1 MYSIELDKKVSDLS
15 VQELKQ
21 IITDVVREQV
31 IIIQNSNNQSIPP
44 IYYKQDAYCECK

>member
-1 MYSIELDKKVSDLS
+1 MYSIELDKKVCDLS

-31 IIIQNSNNQSIPP
+31 IIIQNSNKQSMSP
-44 IYYKQDAYCECK
+44 IYYKQDVYCECK